1 MIILDKSINMPYEE
15 WHNEIEQEGTAV
27 LINKPKGWT
36 SFDAVAK
43 IRKLVQH
50 KKIGHCGTLD
60 PCATGL
66 LIICIGRKAT
76 RKILSFQG
84 LQKQYIATLKLG
96 AVTKSFDTET
106 EEENHC
112 SIDHLDIDII
122 KKTINSFVGQIKQI
136 PPMFSAKKVKGKRM
150 YDLARKNREINL
162 EPADVNIYNI
172 EILDINLPF
181 VKILIDCSKGTYIR
195 ALARDIGLS
204 LGVGAY
210 LTDLERTKIGDFLLE
225 NALSIDDFMLYKN
238 NN

>member
-1 MIILDKSINMPYEE
+1 M
-15 WHNEIEQEGTAV
+15 
-27 LINKPKGWT
+27 
-36 SFDAVAK
+36 
-43 IRKLVQH
+43 
-50 KKIGHCGTLD
+50 
-60 PCATGL
+60 
-66 LIICIGRKAT
+66 
-76 RKILSFQG
+76 
-84 LQKQYIATLKLG
+84 QKQYIATLKLG

-162 EPADVNIYNI
+162 EPAEVNIYNI